1 MSVNKA
7 FVIKNSLEVSQKLIL
22 ADAVTGK
29 VGIGTSQPGYL
40 LDVAGGIGATDVYV
54 KNNFYTVGV
63 GTFVEKLSVGTNGTT
78 LTGVGG
84 SVGVGTTSP
93 RYLLDVRSPV
103 STGTTGL
110 YVQGDARV
118 TGNLDIGGDVTLDE
132 ISLRNITV
140 SNQTSSLYVN
150 VSGVTTS
157 NNLNVTGVATVATL
171 GVTGLTTTQ
180 NLNVIGITTSNNLNV
195 TGVAT
200 IATLGV
206 TGTSTARNLQVTGVS
221 TLGTLQVSSGIVTAT
236 AGVVTYYGDGSK
248 LTGVAASTGGTI
260 GIQSGGVIVGTGVTT
275 INFVGTGL
283 TTSQSGNT
291 SNVYLPAAGVSLGLA
306 IALGG

>member
-7 FVIKNSLEVSQKLIL
+7 FVVKNSLEVNQKLIL

-29 VGIGTSQPGYL
+29 VGIGTSVPGYL

-54 KNNFYTVGV
+54 KNNFYTIGI
-63 GTFVEKLSVGTNGTT
+63 GTFINKLSVGTNGTT

-84 SVGVGTTSP
+84 SVGVGTVSP
-93 RYLLDVRSPV
+93 QYLLDVRTPV
-103 STGTTGL
+103 STGQTAL
-110 YVQGDARV
+110 YVQGDARI
-118 TGNLDIGGDVTLDE
+118 TGNLDIGNDVTIDE
-132 ISLRNITV
+132 ISVRNISV

-157 NNLNVTGVATVATL
+157 NNLNVTGV
-171 GVTGLTTTQ
+171 
-180 NLNVIGITTSNNLNV
+180 TTSNNLNV
-195 TGVAT
+195 TGIAT

-206 TGTSTARNLQVTGVS
+206 TGTSTATNLVVTGVS
-221 TLGTLQVSSGIVTAT
+221 TLGTVKVSSGVVTAT

-248 LTGVAASTGGTI
+248 LTGVIASGGGSI
-260 GIQSGGVIVGTGVTT
+260 GIQSGGVTVGTAITT
-275 INFVGTGL
+275 VNFVGTGL
-283 TTSQSGNT
+283 TASQSGNT
-291 SNVYLPAAGVSLGLA
+291 SNVYLPAPGVSLGLA